1 MPFIKKNGKYIHSL
15 QGVWPTD
22 FFMEEEL
29 YPLKKG
35 KLNNIQINIPNNPI
49 GNLERFY
56 GDCSTEKCWKIPIQT
71 HTHLHEINVQL

>member
-1 MPFIKKNGKYIHSL
+1 MPFIKNNGKYIHSL
-15 QGVWPTD
+15 QGAWPTD

-56 GDCSTEKCWKIPIQT
+56 GDCSGKKCWKIPIQT
-71 HTHLHEINVQL
+71 HTHLQEINVQL